1 MIDERNTRRDEHRLL
16 DAFRR
21 IDDPQARDALLL
33 VACEAAAVFDDDQ
46 AGEPTGVVLL
56 LTRPEYFALRSLV
69 AEHLLCPR
77 RSEVYITPVPEH
89 VEVTPEELL
98 TKLMEIDDE
107 A

>member
-1 MIDERNTRRDEHRLL
+1 MTDENRLL

-21 IDDPQARDALLL
+21 IDDPKAQQALLL
-33 VACEAAAVFDDDQ
+33 IACEAAAASHDDQ
-46 AGEPTGVVLL
+46 AVEPTGIVLL
-56 LTRPEYFALRSLV
+56 LTRPEYFALRALV

-89 VEVTPEELL
+89 VEVTPQELL